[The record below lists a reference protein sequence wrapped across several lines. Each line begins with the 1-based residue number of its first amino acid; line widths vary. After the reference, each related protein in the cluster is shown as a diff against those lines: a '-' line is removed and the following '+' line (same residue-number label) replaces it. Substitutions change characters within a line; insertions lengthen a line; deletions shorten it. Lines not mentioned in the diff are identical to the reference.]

1 MRPFAQSPRCCG
13 RRSSKA
19 SPRPGFLFGTPKW
32 HGTSRGAVALSTVP
46 AAQRPS
52 LKRPNERQKP
62 GAPRPTLRL
71 GEELLIR
78 HTLHRGERIRTTFAH
93 DLVVK
98 ISRRAISNF
107 RLLASRSS
115 RGPTQRRGLGS
126 NPLAETRTI
135 FFIGVVFLLGD
146 PAAPGAAGT
155 TAPSP
160 GPATARGRAPRP
172 PPKAGASISR
182 KTGRLQ
188 APRGNHEWHSLLSR
202 SHQR

>member
-1 MRPFAQSPRCCG
+1 MSG
-13 RRSSKA
+13 K
-19 SPRPGFLFGTPKW
+19 
-32 HGTSRGAVALSTVP
+32 
-46 AAQRPS
+46 S
-52 LKRPNERQKP
+52 L
-62 GAPRPTLRL
+62 GAPRPTLSH
-71 GEELLIR
+71 LLIR
-78 HTLHRGERIRTTFAH
+78 HTLHWGERIRTTFAH

-135 FFIGVVFLLGD
+135 FFIDVVFFWLGN

-182 KTGRLQ
+182 KTGRLKHQ
-188 APRGNHEWHSLLSR
+188 GAMAQPGAVHTAHTSDDGLGSMKVQSLLEQRARRR
-202 SHQR
+202 SHGCCIIRSRLRQHRDESPVAVEAW